1 MGRNSLVAR
10 LGAAFFTLAIGGHAH
25 AQAFDQEVVITNLTL
40 PTALEFSP
48 DGRVFVAEKRGTTTP
63 ISLVSRASASYFA

>member
-1 MGRNSLVAR
+1 MGRNSLVAG

-48 DGRVFVAEKRGTTTP
+48 DGRVFVAEKRGT
-63 ISLVSRASASYFA
+63 IKVYSSLTRASASYFA